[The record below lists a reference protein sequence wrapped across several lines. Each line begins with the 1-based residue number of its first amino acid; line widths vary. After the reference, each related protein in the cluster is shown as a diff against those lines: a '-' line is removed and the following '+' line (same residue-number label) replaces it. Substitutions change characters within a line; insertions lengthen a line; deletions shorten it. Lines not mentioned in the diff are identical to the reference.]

1 MMTPSAWLRH
11 IKQNK
16 KTTSL
21 QFIAKAKCNRV
32 NDFGITLS
40 ENHFKC
46 GIESNSSIS
55 FDLQCGGEE
64 EGLENILYHGIV
76 IPALELYNAY
86 AVSTAI
92 IE

>member
-1 MMTPSAWLRH
+1 MTLSVWLRH

-16 KTTSL
+16 KPTSL
-21 QFIAKAKCNRV
+21 QFIAKAKYSLV

-46 GIESNSSIS
+46 AMGSNSSVS

-64 EGLENILYHGIV
+64 EGLGNISYYGIV
-76 IPALELYNAY
+76 IPALELYNVHAL
-86 AVSTAI
+86 STSI

>member
-1 MMTPSAWLRH
+1 MTLAAWLRH

-21 QFIAKAKCNRV
+21 QFIAKAKCSWV
-32 NDFGITLS
+32 NDFSITLS

-46 GIESNSSIS
+46 AMGSNSSVS
-55 FDLQCGGEE
+55 FDLQCRGEE
-64 EGLENILYHGIV
+64 EGLGNISYHGIV
-76 IPALELYNAY
+76 IPALELYNAH
-86 AVSTAI
+86 AMSTSI